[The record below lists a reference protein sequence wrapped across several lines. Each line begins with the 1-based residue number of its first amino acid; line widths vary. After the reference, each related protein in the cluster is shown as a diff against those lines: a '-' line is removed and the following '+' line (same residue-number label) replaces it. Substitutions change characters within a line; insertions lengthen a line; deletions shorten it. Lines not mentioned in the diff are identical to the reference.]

1 MSRAT
6 DALLATVAANVE
18 GDAANDELSSDFD
31 ALAAPGANAAE
42 LTTWIDALALT
53 LAAGLRVGATGLDRV
68 AARPPLRL
76 VEDVVDDAAG
86 DEISTTEPDAD
97 VLTVDD
103 VAALLQVGRNA
114 IYESVG
120 RNEIPHRRIGKQI
133 RFSRRGL
140 MRWLESWSSQDAK
153 EGK

>member
-6 DALLATVAANVE
+6 DALLATVAGTGETDV
-18 GDAANDELSSDFD
+18 ANDEVSSDFD
-31 ALAAPGANAAE
+31 ALASPGANATE

-53 LAAGLRVGATGLDRV
+53 LAAGLRVGATGLDR
-68 AARPPLRL
+68 AAVRPGLRL
-76 VEDVVDDAAG
+76 VDRDDAAAVDDVATHADG
-86 DEISTTEPDAD
+86 D
-97 VLTVDD
+97 VLSVDD

-133 RFSRRGL
+133 RFSRRAV
-140 MRWLESWSSQDAK
+140 MRWLDSWSSQGAK